1 VLEAD
6 TLENSWS
13 QLYMIAE
20 QLKDM
25 SAKISETYSDLLANP
40 QTIDTPMGIIS
51 KKVFDESEKN
61 GEHRALVTKFQS
73 QAQQMLEF
81 AQTAEHTKNNTIRFM
96 LYLVD
101 ARETQEALQE
111 SARKHLDMIDKGVRE
126 LAAW

>member
-1 VLEAD
+1 MLNDNVLE
-6 TLENSWS
+6 NGWS

-25 SAKISETYSDLLANP
+25 AVRIAQTYSDLLENP
-40 QTIDTPMGIIS
+40 QDTDTPMGIIS

-61 GEHRALVTKFQS
+61 GEHRALVLKFQS
-73 QAQQMLEF
+73 QTTQMLEF
-81 AQTAEHTKNNTIRFM
+81 AQTAEHTKNNTIKLM